1 MLNAKL
7 PLYVKGLPDRF
18 GVVRVRNGQ
27 NCLTERL
34 NPYRSFHEGNA
45 FAAKAEFR
53 EAQNYGLESS
63 KRIHEGSIALSY
75 FVA

>member
-7 PLYVKGLPDRF
+7 PLYAKGLPDRF
-18 GVVRVRNGQ
+18 GVVRLRDGQ
-27 NCLTERL
+27 DYLTERL

-45 FAAKAEFR
+45 FAAKAKFR
-53 EAQNYGLESS
+53 KDQNNGLESS
-63 KRIHEGSIALSY
+63 KSIHEGSIALCY